1 MRGALRY
8 EQEYSGR
15 VVILIK
21 SDARKVHVSGTG
33 VRSQKMEILPTFVV
47 VMMIGGTGL
56 CRWKEMLELSAPWR
70 IGDLRGGG
78 EG

>member
-1 MRGALRY
+1 M
-8 EQEYSGR
+8 
-15 VVILIK
+15 IK
-21 SDARKVHVSGTG
+21 SDARKVHVSRTR
-33 VRSQKMEILPTFVV
+33 VRSQKMEILPTFVVV

-78 EG
+78 KG